1 MSDFAVYSLAVGG
14 GELALAPVPG
24 TSGSYPCDLAV
35 VQAWGPAIVLSMTT
49 MSELEQFGAG
59 QFGEDLLDAGIAWLH
74 LPVPDFGVPRQL
86 DWSKVRD
93 SVFEHLSAGR
103 RVLVHCKGGC
113 GRSGMI
119 VLRLM
124 IAAGEDPDAALMRLR
139 RARLCAVE
147 TLAQL
152 EWARRG

>member
-35 VQAWGPAIVLSMTT
+35 VQAWDPAIVLSMTT

-59 QFGEDLLDAGIAWLH
+59 QFGENLSDAGIAWLH

-86 DWSKVRD
+86 DWPKVRD
-93 SVFEHLSAGR
+93 
-103 RVLVHCKGGC
+103 RVLACLNAGERVLLHCKGGC